1 MRLAHAVVGLLA
13 SMNQVSGDC
22 SEYLDSDNTYHVVD
36 YGLGSLD
43 EYINHWNATDKTYT
57 ITFTNGTVQQTGTCQ
72 GKDEADG
79 ACASICTAEGPGIPK
94 GYMGSLRT
102 YTLPEKAGAV
112 YSCYNFGDKPDVPD
126 TCVGAANYNIAK
138 KI

>member
-57 ITFTNGTVQQTGTCQ
+57 IAFTNGTVQQTGTCQ

-94 GYMGSLRT
+94 GYSSTIMRIRRGPRDEAASTYVCNKRDPGIPGSRGVWLVT
-102 YTLPEKAGAV
+102 
-112 YSCYNFGDKPDVPD
+112 S
-126 TCVGAANYNIAK
+126 
-138 KI
+138 